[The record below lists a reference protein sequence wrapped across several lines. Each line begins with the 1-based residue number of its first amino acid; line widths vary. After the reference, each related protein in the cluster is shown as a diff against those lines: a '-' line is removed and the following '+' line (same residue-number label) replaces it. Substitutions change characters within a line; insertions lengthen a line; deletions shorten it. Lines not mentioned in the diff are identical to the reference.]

1 MSKPDIFDRDENETE
16 PDDDLSPF
24 PTPRSPLAGV
34 PLPDGALPDDA
45 TEPTAEDIAQQIID
59 LESQQRLWLKAILPL
74 LQLRSPDAD
83 PSDRVQFAF
92 DQMTIAACER
102 AARILR
108 TDLRPDQS

>member
-1 MSKPDIFDRDENETE
+1 MPI
-16 PDDDLSPF
+16 
-24 PTPRSPLAGV
+24 
-34 PLPDGALPDDA
+34 PDGLDDNPDPNPELDDTPPGGASDDESADDDA
-45 TEPTAEDIAQQIID
+45 TEPTADEIAAQIID

-74 LQLRSPDAD
+74 LQMRSPDAD

-108 TDLRPDQS
+108 NDLRATHGRHSEAHRLP

>member
-1 MSKPDIFDRDENETE
+1 MSDPDLFDRDDDSAE
-16 PDDDLSPF
+16 PQD
-24 PTPRSPLAGV
+24 
-34 PLPDGALPDDA
+34 
-45 TEPTAEDIAQQIID
+45 PTAEEIAQQIID

-92 DQMTIAACER
+92 DRMTIAACER

-108 TDLRPDQS
+108 GDLSSEQG

>member
-1 MSKPDIFDRDENETE
+1 MREPDDDRDDNDGPD
-16 PDDDLSPF
+16 PDDDLSPL
-24 PTPRSPLAGV
+24 PAPRSILPSV
-34 PLPDGALPDDA
+34 PLPGRVDPDDA
-45 TEPTAEDIAQQIID
+45 EEPTVEEIAQQIID

-74 LQLRSPDAD
+74 LQLRSQNAD

-108 TDLRPDQS
+108 TDLRPDHG

>member
-1 MSKPDIFDRDENETE
+1 MAATEDLFDRNDNA
-16 PDDDLSPF
+16 PP
-24 PTPRSPLAGV
+24 V
-34 PLPDGALPDDA
+34 PLPDGVDA
-45 TEPTAEDIAQQIID
+45 DEVGEPTAEDIAQQIID

-74 LQLRSPDAD
+74 LQFRSPDAD

-108 TDLRPDQS
+108 SDLRPDEG